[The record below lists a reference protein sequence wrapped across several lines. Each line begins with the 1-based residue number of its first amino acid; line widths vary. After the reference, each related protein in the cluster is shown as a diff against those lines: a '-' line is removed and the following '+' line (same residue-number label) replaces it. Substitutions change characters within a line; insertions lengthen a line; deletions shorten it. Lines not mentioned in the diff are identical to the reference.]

1 MDLEVK
7 CGQMALDMKVIG
19 KLIKLTVKVNSFMLM
34 EIYMKASGSMIK
46 LMEKVLIL
54 RIKEVNI
61 KSRCSKLHYNRS
73 NCQVVSRPIPR
84 SRLFKLDKLLNL
96 RSDCILNYIMK
107 VVEATP
113 VRPNTCFK
121 KDPIRI

>member
-46 LMEKVLIL
+46 LMVKVLIL
-54 RIKEVNI
+54 MLMVRTTMVTGLMINSMDLVWNHGQMVQNMRGIISTVRKREKVN
-61 KSRCSKLHYNRS
+61 
-73 NCQVVSRPIPR
+73 
-84 SRLFKLDKLLNL
+84 
-96 RSDCILNYIMK
+96 
-107 VVEATP
+107 
-113 VRPNTCFK
+113 
-121 KDPIRI
+121 